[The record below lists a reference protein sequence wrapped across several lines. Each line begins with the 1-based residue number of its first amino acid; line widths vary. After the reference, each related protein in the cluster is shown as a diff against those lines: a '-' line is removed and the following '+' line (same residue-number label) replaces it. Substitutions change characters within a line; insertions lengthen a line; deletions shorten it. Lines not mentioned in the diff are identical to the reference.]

1 MGEGAKSATVIH
13 MKKEN
18 YTMPL
23 DIITDIYGVI
33 RNIIADNEPQSKDE
47 FAVLDLIFGYK
58 G

>member
-1 MGEGAKSATVIH
+1 MYLG
-13 MKKEN
+13 
-18 YTMPL
+18 P
-23 DIITDIYGVI
+23 ITDIYGVI